1 MAKRIHGCQAGICFI
16 VLTLGIFISR
26 LNAWMT
32 LPEKTFRKGAAV
44 QPLHHFPSGRK
55 RRAGLPQTT
64 QAAWTGSLL
73 TLRLEL
79 WSYCACGA
87 EGRGEAG

>member
-32 LPEKTFRKGAAV
+32 LPEKD
-44 QPLHHFPSGRK
+44 
-55 RRAGLPQTT
+55 LPEWNVRPTT
-64 QAAWTGSLL
+64 SL
-73 TLRLEL
+73 
-79 WSYCACGA
+79 
-87 EGRGEAG
+87 